1 MIATLAC
8 VAHPAKLGPEDGG
21 AVRLACTACAKL
33 TAQTGANSLV
43 QHLEECKKI
52 ARQSVLLG
60 ARGPSLTLVRFL
72 KTGLRERGL
81 VLGKTGLVPRRS
93 LTSAAGRTCEQR
105 LLLAAARF
113 DERMLKGG

>member
-72 KTGLRERGL
+72 KQACASVDWSSEKQAWCRG
-81 VLGKTGLVPRRS
+81 VR
-93 LTSAAGRTCEQR
+93 
-105 LLLAAARF
+105 
-113 DERMLKGG
+113 

>member
-1 MIATLAC
+1 
-8 VAHPAKLGPEDGG
+8 
-21 AVRLACTACAKL
+21 
-33 TAQTGANSLV
+33 
-43 QHLEECKKI
+43 
-52 ARQSVLLG
+52 
-60 ARGPSLTLVRFL
+60 VRFL